1 MTAHLSRTDTP
12 PRSSWQNRDSD
23 GSREMNNEE
32 FVRRAYEWRRETIKP
47 SHLDPGRTE
56 TLGPNL
62 EHNRMTRRARRITA
76 VVAALRQQAAG
87 GAPRRAPRRPG
98 ARATR
103 RAIERQRERSRVDA

>member
-12 PRSSWQNRDSD
+12 RRSSWQNRDSD

-62 EHNRMTRRARRITA
+62 ERNRMTRRARRITA
-76 VVAALRQQAAG
+76 VVAALRQQGGRWRVEAG
-87 GAPRRAPRRPG
+87 ASPARSPRDPPR
-98 ARATR
+98 
-103 RAIERQRERSRVDA
+103 E